1 MIFKF
6 ATISILGHTL
16 IQQKSKIYARIMA
29 SYGKERIYMNPMD
42 LLKIEFRTLEALAD
56 KLGIPANTVYQW
68 GKTNIPFRWIK
79 DIEQLSECRLTRE
92 MLRPDLFKKD

>member
-1 MIFKF
+1 V
-6 ATISILGHTL
+6 AL
-16 IQQKSKIYARIMA
+16 
-29 SYGKERIYMNPMD
+29 YGKERNYMNPMD

-79 DIEQLSECRLTRE
+79 DIEQLSEFRLTRE
-92 MLRPDLFKKD
+92 ILRPDLFKKD